1 MTIVKKNDLLM
12 SKISDYFNKK
22 PENIDYLINILNN
35 KFQISLRIID
45 WFVTN
50 YSKKN
55 NVCWIIKNDRFVV
68 YINYKSQL
76 KAYSKKYFDPFCR
89 RERIYFYY
97 NKNDYIITTI
107 GQLNFFKWAIEN
119 NIIEFI
125 RENYKTIEKDM
136 QNSLKTNYFINDEK
150 NNKKRRELSTSS
162 IKTIKKNYNKTIL
175 SFN

>member
-1 MTIVKKNDLLM
+1 M
-12 SKISDYFNKK
+12 SKISDYFNKN
-22 PENIDYLINILNN
+22 PLNIEYLINILNN

-55 NVCWIIKNDRFVV
+55 NICWMLKDDRFVV

-97 NKNDYIITTI
+97 NKNEYIITTI

-136 QNSLKTNYFINDEK
+136 QNSLKSNYFIKDEK

>member
-1 MTIVKKNDLLM
+1 M
-12 SKISDYFNKK
+12 SKISDYFNKNHS
-22 PENIDYLINILNN
+22 NIEYLINILNN

-50 YSKKN
+50 FSKKN
-55 NVCWIIKNDRFVV
+55 NISWIIKNDRFVV

-97 NKNDYIITTI
+97 TKDEYIITTI

-125 RENYKTIEKDM
+125 RENYKIIEQDM
-136 QNSLKTNYFINDEK
+136 QNSLKTNYFIKDEK
-150 NNKKRRELSTSS
+150 NDKKRRELSTSS

>member
-1 MTIVKKNDLLM
+1 M
-12 SKISDYFNKK
+12 SKISDYFNKN
-22 PENIDYLINILNN
+22 PENIEYLINILNN

-55 NVCWIIKNDRFVV
+55 NICWMLKDDRFVV

-125 RENYKTIEKDM
+125 RENYKIIEKDM

>member
-1 MTIVKKNDLLM
+1 
-12 SKISDYFNKK
+12 
-22 PENIDYLINILNN
+22 
-35 KFQISLRIID
+35 
-45 WFVTN
+45 
-50 YSKKN
+50 
-55 NVCWIIKNDRFVV
+55 
-68 YINYKSQL
+68 
-76 KAYSKKYFDPFCR
+76 
-89 RERIYFYY
+89 
-97 NKNDYIITTI
+97 
-107 GQLNFFKWAIEN
+107 LNFFKWAIEN